1 MKYTVFGFSQAKLIE
16 FGLDVSDALLLR
28 YFVDF
33 QESGNMHEEKVN
45 GKTYYWVNYKNIILD
60 IPIIALK
67 KDSIYRR
74 FIKMTKLGILEH
86 ATIKC
91 KGTYSY
97 YKLGTNYINLIY
109 SMNKDPSPLGYKSNL
124 GDEINPD
131 PLEYES
137 QPGNEMNPYP
147 LGYESQPDDEM
158 NPYPLGDESQSLKDK
173 NPEQSIN
180 LLKDS
185 STKDSSTKDPST
197 KDSSTKKHIHDD
209 VVDYLNQKCG
219 TSYKSTTQKTQKLIN
234 SRQKE
239 GFTLEDFYKVIDNKA
254 KDWLKKDM
262 EQYLRPITLFGTN
275 FESYLNQNNRREK
288 ENAGNEKNS
297 GEITESEFGFTV

>member
-109 SMNKDPSPLGYKSNL
+109 SMNEDTSPLGYKSNL
-124 GDEINPD
+124 GDEINPY

-137 QPGNEMNPYP
+137 QPG
-147 LGYESQPDDEM
+147 DEM

-180 LLKDS
+180 LLKD
-185 STKDSSTKDPST
+185 PST
-197 KDSSTKKHIHDD
+197 KDSSTKKHIHGD

-219 TSYKSTTQKTQKLIN
+219 TSYKSTTQKTQNLIN
-234 SRQKE
+234 ARQKE

-288 ENAGNEKNS
+288 EHASNEKNS